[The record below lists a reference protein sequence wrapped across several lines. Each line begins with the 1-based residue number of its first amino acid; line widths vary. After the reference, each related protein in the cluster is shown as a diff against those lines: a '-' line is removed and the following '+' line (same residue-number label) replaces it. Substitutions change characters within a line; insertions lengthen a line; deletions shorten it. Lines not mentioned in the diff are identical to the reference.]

1 MRVFVVVR
9 LCLFFFVC
17 VFGNS
22 VAIPKMLGISSAV
35 LSLARQQATL
45 QPQDAEDP
53 RCAELDKRLDL
64 ADLSVQSFAGAT
76 YCAGI
81 TSNPAQCSTNCSKF
95 YLSSSNGK

>member
-1 MRVFVVVR
+1 
-9 LCLFFFVC
+9 
-17 VFGNS
+17 
-22 VAIPKMLGISSAV
+22 MLGISSAV

-76 YCAGI
+76 YCAGSH
-81 TSNPAQCSTNCSKF
+81 TPTLEEPVTNLQALRGQKEQA
-95 YLSSSNGK
+95 LRMNHRRTNLQE